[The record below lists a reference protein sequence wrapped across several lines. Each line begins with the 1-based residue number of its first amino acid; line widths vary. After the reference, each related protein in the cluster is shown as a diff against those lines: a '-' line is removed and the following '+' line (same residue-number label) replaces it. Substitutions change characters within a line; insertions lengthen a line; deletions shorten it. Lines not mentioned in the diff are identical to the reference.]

1 MSYQHGGDIYSQRIR
16 WDFSVNLNPLG
27 MPKDVQEAVKSS
39 TDFCSQ
45 YPDSRCGKLTE
56 KLSRYHQ
63 VPEEDILCGNGA
75 ADLIFQIVYAERPR
89 EGWILAPS
97 FSEYEKALMAVFA
110 RARFFFLRR
119 EEDFLLDPHRLM
131 DTLERE
137 GVGEGA
143 VLFLCNPNNPTGQLL
158 ERGEVEAIAAFAE
171 EKKIRLVMDECFLDF
186 TEMGESSGRYSLLPG
201 LERFPHAAVLRAFT
215 KSYAMAGL
223 RLGYC
228 ISKDHSFLEQMACCR
243 QPWPVSVP
251 AQMAG
256 EAALDQ
262 EEYRRESVRVIQEG
276 REQLRR
282 GLKKLGFWVCKSQAN
297 FLLFQDLRPEGR
309 EGRLF
314 SLCRD
319 RGLLLRH
326 CDNFHGL
333 DGSYYRVC
341 VKTKEEN
348 TILLSM
354 LEGLQEI

>member
-1 MSYQHGGDIYSQRIR
+1 MTYQHGGDIYSQRIR

-27 MPKDVQEAVKSS
+27 MPMGVKEAVKSS
-39 TDFCSQ
+39 ADFCSR
-45 YPDSRCGKLTE
+45 YPDSRCRKLTE
-56 KLSRYHQ
+56 ELSRYHQ
-63 VPEEDILCGNGA
+63 IPEEDILCGNGA
-75 ADLIFQIVYAERPR
+75 ADLIFQIIFADRPR
-89 EGWILAPS
+89 EGWVLAPT
-97 FSEYEKALMAVFA
+97 FSEYEQALLAVSA
-110 RARFFFLRR
+110 RMRFFFLRR
-119 EEDFLLDPHRLM
+119 EEGFSLDENQLIR
-131 DTLERE
+131 TLERE
-137 GVGEGA
+137 GAGEGT
-143 VLFLCNPNNPTGQLL
+143 VLFLCNPNNPTGQVL
-158 ERGEVEAIAAFAE
+158 EQSQVEAVAAFAE
-171 EKKIRLVMDECFLDF
+171 EKKIRLIVDECFLDLA
-186 TEMGESSGRYSLLPG
+186 EMGEKRGRYSLLPS
-201 LERFPHAAVLRAFT
+201 LERFPHAGVLRAFT

-228 ISKDHSFLEQMACCR
+228 ISKDHPLLEHMACCR

-256 EAALDQ
+256 EAALKEKDYRIQTAQVIETGRRQLQ
-262 EEYRRESVRVIQEG
+262 E
-276 REQLRR
+276 
-282 GLKKLGFWVCKSQAN
+282 GLKKLGFWVCESQAN